1 MRVSHR
7 HPIHVQ
13 SETDGR
19 SWAGLTSILECLLPV
34 KFGFTDN
41 GETEAVAGIIVEGT
55 RAGKQRVDHAAV
67 STLTIPECRPAAAS
81 NKPVEITVK
90 FADDPEVPFPFRG
103 ESLRAKVA
111 VEGQVLSLTGRERVL
126 ASTESGPVWAVGTE
140 GDTRHFKSGFACPH
154 IPAEENLAEVL
165 NGERFLEILP
175 LLHWIREIS
184 AGNKYENP
192 PLRASFIFDDPN
204 LHWPSYGYIDFR
216 RIAIQAA
223 RENYHVAIA
232 TIPLDTWFTHAATAQ
247 VFRKNARHL
256 SLAIH
261 GNNHLKQELA
271 RDYTPSA
278 RVSLLRQAVHRIE
291 RLENKVGLQV
301 CRVMI
306 PPHGACSEEMLEEL
320 PKCGFEAA
328 CISHG
333 SLRAHNRDRLWTRN
347 LGYPPSELVQG
358 CPILPRWGMAGNV
371 TNTILLA
378 AFLGQPILLRG
389 HHQDLK
395 NGMELLDHLAGFI
408 NRLGPVSW
416 PNMTGLCRMNYQW
429 RMDGRTCRV
438 KPLGGK
444 ITVRVPDQ
452 AVQLVIEDTEGGF
465 DAGWQIT
472 GLNNAVQTVRA
483 GECIS
488 LTDTLRGEISMAAI
502 HAPAAPQLNGVNR
515 MGEAALF
522 RRLLTEG
529 RDRFLV

>member
-7 HPIHVQ
+7 HPVRVQ
-13 SETDGR
+13 SETDDR
-19 SWAGLTSILECLLPV
+19 SWAGLASILECLLPV
-34 KFGFTDN
+34 KFGFSEN
-41 GETEAVAGIIVEGT
+41 GGTEAVAGIIVEGSRT
-55 RAGKQRVDHAAV
+55 GKQRADHAAV
-67 STLTIPECRPAAAS
+67 STLTIPEYRPAAAG
-81 NKPVEITVK
+81 NQPVEVTVK

-103 ESLRAKVA
+103 ESLQAKVA
-111 VEGQVLSLTGRERVL
+111 AEGEVLSLSGHERVL
-126 ASTESGPVWAVGTE
+126 ASTESGPVWAVGIE
-140 GDTRHFKSGFACPH
+140 GDTRHFKSGFAFPNV
-154 IPAEENLAEVL
+154 PAEGSLAEVL
-165 NGERFLEILP
+165 HGERFLEILP
-175 LLHWIREIS
+175 LLHWIREIN
-184 AGNKYENP
+184 AGSRYENP

-204 LHWPSYGYIDFR
+204 LHWPSYGYIDYR

-223 RENYHVAIA
+223 RENYHVAMA

-247 VFRKNARHL
+247 VFRKNTRHL

-271 RDYTPSA
+271 RNYTPSA
-278 RVSLLRQAVHRIE
+278 RVSLLRQAVHRIK

-320 PKCGFEAA
+320 PRCGFEAA

-333 SLRAHNRDRLWTRN
+333 SLRAHNRGKLWTGT
-347 LGYPPSELVQG
+347 LGYSPSELVQG
-358 CPILPRWGMAGNV
+358 CPVLPRWSMTGNV

-378 AFLGQPILLRG
+378 AFLGQPIVLRG

-395 NGMELLDHLAGFI
+395 NGIELLDHLAGFI

-416 PNMTGLCRMNYQW
+416 SNMTGLSRMNYQW

-438 KPLGGK
+438 RPLGGK
-444 ITVRVPDQ
+444 IKFRIPDQ
-452 AVQLVIEDTEGGF
+452 AVQLIIEDAGGGF
-465 DAGWQIT
+465 DAGWQII
-472 GLNNAVQTVRA
+472 GLNNAVQIVRA

-488 LTDTLRGEISMAAI
+488 LTDTLGGEISMVAI
-502 HAPAAPQLNGVNR
+502 QTPAAPQLNGISR
-515 MGEAALF
+515 MREAALF